1 MISLL
6 VVEDHALVREGLV
19 QTLHHLDGE
28 VAIYEAAD
36 SDSANLL
43 LEQRQGFDLMLL
55 DLGLPGLDG
64 LSYLATLR
72 KRYPDLPVVILS
84 AYDDSHTVNKAMK
97 CGAAGFVPKA
107 YSSDRLLAALREVL
121 AGRVVVPELFH
132 GTSEIC
138 DPRAPAGAQAEP
150 SDFGLTGRQAEV
162 LGLMARGKSNR
173 DIAALLGLTE
183 GTVKIHM
190 TAIFRALGV
199 SSRTQ
204 AMVVVA
210 QQGIRV

>member
-43 LEQRQGFDLMLL
+43 LERQQGFDLMLL

-84 AYDDSHTVNKAMK
+84 AYDDSHTVNKAMR
-97 CGAAGFVPKA
+97 CGGGGFRAESLFERPPAGGAARGVGRARGGAGAVPR
-107 YSSDRLLAALREVL
+107 SLRNIRPAR
-121 AGRVVVPELFH
+121 AGRCP
-132 GTSEIC
+132 G
-138 DPRAPAGAQAEP
+138 
-150 SDFGLTGRQAEV
+150 
-162 LGLMARGKSNR
+162 
-173 DIAALLGLTE
+173 
-183 GTVKIHM
+183 
-190 TAIFRALGV
+190 RALGF
-199 SSRTQ
+199 R
-204 AMVVVA
+204 ADRA
-210 QQGIRV
+210 PGRGAGANGAR